1 MTNTKNDLETL
12 LVATDFSVAAE
23 AALDVAIGLAR
34 EVRAKVHVV
43 HAFELPYVGF
53 SDSVSFPISDLAER
67 IRARAETDLAAC
79 VAKRSGTGVEVVARL
94 EEGDPREA
102 VVEAAQELAA
112 DLVIMGTH
120 GRRGLPRALIG
131 SVAESVVRTCARPV
145 MVVRVPR
152 PVAGPFVHILVA
164 TDFSE
169 PSRRALDVALDL
181 ARMHNA
187 RISLL
192 HVWSLPKFGYAE
204 ALTWPIAEL
213 ESAAR
218 GALGDLLASTTKV
231 HARTEALLRQGNEST
246 QILETAEK
254 SGCDLVVMGTHGRRG
269 LPRLMLGSV
278 AGEVIRRSPVPV
290 ITVGHPPT

>member
-1 MTNTKNDLETL
+1 MNDPKTF
-12 LVATDFSVAAE
+12 LVPTDFSAPAE
-23 AALDVAIGLAR
+23 TALDVALGLAL
-34 EVRAKVHVV
+34 EMRAKVHVM

-53 SDSVSFPISDLAER
+53 SDSVSFPTAALAER

-79 VAKRSGTGVEVVARL
+79 VAKRSGSGVEIIARL
-94 EEGDPREA
+94 EERDPREA
-102 VVEAAQELAA
+102 VLQAAEELAA
-112 DLVIMGTH
+112 DLVFMGTH
-120 GRRGLPRALIG
+120 GRRGLARALVG
-131 SVAESVVRTCARPV
+131 SVAEAVVRSSPRPV
-145 MVVRVPR
+145 MTIRVPR

-169 PSRRALDVALDL
+169 PSAGAVDVAIDL
-181 ARMHNA
+181 ARVANA

-204 ALTWPIAEL
+204 ALTWPIDGL

-218 GALGDLLASTTKV
+218 AALAELLATTSKV
-231 HARTEALLRQGNEST
+231 HAKTEAMLRQGNEST
-246 QILETAEK
+246 QILETAKE
-254 SGCDLVVMGTHGRRG
+254 SGCDLVVMGTHGRHG

-290 ITVGHPPT
+290 VTVGHPAT